1 MFSPLK
7 PLNLLILQHSINTLF
22 VRILYTTLFSLTLLA
37 ASQGFAQSKTDKK
50 IIKELKTDIEYL
62 ASDELEGRRTGT
74 EGERKASDYII
85 KRYEKLKVKPYK
97 GKYKHG
103 FQFIAGK
110 EIGKSEVTLGE
121 ETLKLGK
128 QDFPLPFSGNGAV
141 DGDVLVDVHERHS
154 IWIMPLYASQE
165 EANDAHFDWEK
176 TAFDKTRAAVKDGAA
191 GIVFF
196 DGYGAKFAP
205 EFNHRSDYES
215 IGIPVVFIGNKTW
228 KELVDE
234 KSSVFVKLEVALKKT
249 ERTGNNVAAF
259 IDNKAK
265 YTVVLGAHYDH
276 LGYGEDGSS
285 LYGGKEK
292 QIHNGADDNAS
303 GTAALI
309 HLAGWLKSSSLKNY
323 NYLFVNFSGE
333 ELGLFGS
340 KAFAK
345 EEGIDS
351 NDIAYMLNMDM
362 VGRLNDS
369 SRALTLGGVGTSP
382 MWADLVTLGNKTF
395 RINTDSSGVGPSD
408 HSSFYNKGIPVLFF
422 FTGSHHDYHKP
433 SDDADKINY
442 PGEVDVIR
450 FIQTIVTKMDN
461 APRPKFTPTKQT
473 TVGKA
478 RFKVT
483 LGIMPDY
490 SYQDAGVRVDG
501 VADGKPA
508 QKAGIIAGD
517 IVMAIGDDKVQG
529 MQSYMETLGKQK
541 EGGKTTVTILR
552 NGKEMKLPI
561 TFK

>member
-1 MFSPLK
+1 M
-7 PLNLLILQHSINTLF
+7 
-22 VRILYTTLFSLTLLA
+22 RILYTALFSLTLLS
-37 ASQGFAQSKTDKK
+37 ASQVLAQSKSDKK

-74 EGERKASDYII
+74 EGERLASNYII
-85 KRYEKLKVKPYK
+85 RRYEKLKVKPYK
-97 GKYKHG
+97 GKYKHS

-110 EIGKSEVTLGE
+110 EIGNSAASIGDQE
-121 ETLKLGK
+121 LKMGK
-128 QDFPLPFSGNGAV
+128 HDFPLPFSGNGSV
-141 DGDVLVDVHERHS
+141 DGDVLVDVQERNS
-154 IWIMPLYASQE
+154 IWIVPLYASAE

-176 TAFDKTRAAVKDGAA
+176 SAFDKARKAVKDGAT
-191 GIVFF
+191 GILFF
-196 DGYGAKFAP
+196 DSYGAKYTP
-205 EFNHRSDYES
+205 EFNTRSDYES
-215 IGIPVVFIGNKTW
+215 IGVPAVYIGNKTW
-228 KELVDE
+228 KAYIDE
-234 KSSVFVKLEVALKKT
+234 QSSVSVKLSVALKKT
-249 ERTGNNVAAF
+249 ERTGNNVAAY
-259 IDNKAK
+259 IDNKAR

-309 HLAGWLKSSSLKNY
+309 QLAGWLKAGNLKGY

-351 NDIAYMLNMDM
+351 ADIAYMLNMDM

-369 SRALTLGGVGTSP
+369 SRALTLGGIGTSP
-382 MWADLVTLGNKTF
+382 MWSDLVALGNKTF

-408 HSSFYNKGIPVLFF
+408 HSSFYHKGIPVLFF

-450 FIQTIVTKMDN
+450 FIQAIITKMDH
-461 APRPKFTPTKQT
+461 APRPRFTATKQT
-473 TVGKA
+473 TVGKV

-517 IVMAIGDDKVQG
+517 IVTAIGDDKVLG
-529 MQSYMETLGKQK
+529 MQSYMEILGKQK
-541 EGGKTTVTILR
+541 EGGKTTVTVLR
-552 NGKEMKLPI
+552 NGKEIKMPI

>member
-1 MFSPLK
+1 M
-7 PLNLLILQHSINTLF
+7 
-22 VRILYTTLFSLTLLA
+22 RIVYTALFSCSLLA
-37 ASQGFAQSKTDKK
+37 GIQSFAQPKSDKK
-50 IIKELKTDIEYL
+50 LIKELKSDIEYL

-85 KRYEKLKVKPYK
+85 RRYEKLKVKPYK
-97 GKYKHG
+97 GKYKHS
-103 FQFIAGK
+103 FQFVYGK
-110 EIGKSEVTLGE
+110 EPGASAVTIGESE
-121 ETLKLGK
+121 LKLGK
-128 QDFPLPFSGNGAV
+128 DDFVLPFSANKSIE
-141 DGDVLVDVHERHS
+141 GDVLIDVQEKNS
-154 IWIMPLYASQE
+154 IWVLPMFTSQE
-165 EANDAHFDWEK
+165 DANDAHYDWEK
-176 TAFDKTRAAVKDGAA
+176 KAFEKARAAAKDGAT
-191 GIVFF
+191 GVVFY
-196 DGYGAKFAP
+196 DNYDAKYAP
-205 EFNHRSDYES
+205 SFNSRSDYES
-215 IGIPVVFIGNKTW
+215 IDIPVVYVSHKTW
-228 KELVDE
+228 KERVGDN
-234 KSSVFVKLEVALKKT
+234 SSVFCKLSIAMKKT
-249 ERTGNNVAAF
+249 ERTGNNVAAY

-309 HLAGWLKSSSLKNY
+309 HLAGWVKKSGLKKY

-369 SRALTLGGVGTSP
+369 SRALTLGGIGTSP

-395 RINTDSSGVGPSD
+395 KINTDSSGVGPSD

-450 FIQTIVTKMDN
+450 FIETIITKMDD
-461 APRPKFTPTKQT
+461 APKPKFTATKQS
-473 TVGKA
+473 TVGKV

-490 SYQDAGVRVDG
+490 SYQDEGVRVDG
-501 VADGKPA
+501 VAAGKPA
-508 QKAGIIAGD
+508 EKAGILAGD
-517 IVMAIGDDKVQG
+517 IIIAIGKDKIQG
-529 MQSYMETLGKQK
+529 MQSYMETLGRQK
-541 EGGKTTVTILR
+541 EGAATTVTVKR